1 MVNYENGKIYKI
13 VCDDK
18 MYIGSTCEEYLSQ
31 RLARHVKDLKSY
43 YSPNRTCK
51 KSRSSVYELFQIKS
65 SKPEIFLIE
74 EYPCK
79 NKQQLLARER
89 HHIESNDCVN
99 KIKRSILTFEEVQHQ
114 LDNTKEATWK
124 HKDLKRRLENM
135 KKEISLMEAELDES

>member
-18 MYIGSTCEEYLSQ
+18 MYIGSTCELRLSQ
-31 RLARHVKDLKSY
+31 RLAQHKNTFFRGKGI
-43 YSPNRTCK
+43 T
-51 KSRSSVYELFQIKS
+51 SSAILFKGNA